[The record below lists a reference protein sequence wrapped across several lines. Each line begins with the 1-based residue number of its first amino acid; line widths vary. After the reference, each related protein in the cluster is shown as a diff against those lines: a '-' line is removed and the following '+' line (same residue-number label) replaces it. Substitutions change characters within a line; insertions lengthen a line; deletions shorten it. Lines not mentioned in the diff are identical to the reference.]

1 MIYAPVFILNV
12 PLTVEAVPKFT
23 PPAMSTSLK
32 ATVPETDPFPAKDT
46 LEVPAV
52 KVPLFVNDP
61 LFAIVIVGVP
71 DVLKVAHEFIVKEF
85 KLIFEEM
92 TAEFE
97 VPEGIVTLVEEVGTP
112 PHQLAEF
119 DQSVEVPP
127 IQVPDEFNVAAT
139 AKREVLSQPFT
150 VWVA

>member
-1 MIYAPVFILNV
+1 LAFILNV
-12 PLTVEAVPKFT
+12 PLTVEAVPKLT
-23 PPAMSTSLK
+23 PAAMSTSLK
-32 ATVPETDPFPAKDT
+32 AIVPETVPVPAKLT
-46 LEVPAV
+46 FEVPAV

-71 DVLKVAHEFIVKEF
+71 DVLKVAPEFIVKEF
-85 KLIFEEM
+85 KLTFEEM

-112 PHQLAEF
+112 PHQLAAL

-127 IQVPDEFNVAAT
+127 IHEPDDTIATVAA
-139 AKREVLSQPFT
+139 KRVVLSQLF
-150 VWVA
+150 VVCEA